1 MRRPSLHSKRL
12 LLRPLHKSDA
22 PSIEAICNQRAV
34 SETLAAVPYPYPEG
48 GAHDWLER
56 EAKGL
61 AGINMAIVRK
71 GDLIGVI
78 GIKPSSERTIGDF
91 VPSIG
96 YWLDRPFW
104 GKGYMQEA
112 VTRLLDWYLPHEPT
126 ERIRTAVFEDNP
138 RSLGVLQKLGFCE
151 IGRDEGY
158 SIARG
163 IHMPQINL
171 ELTANRYKEAMQ

>member
-22 PSIEAICNQRAV
+22 PSIEAICSQRTV
-34 SETLAAVPYPYPEG
+34 SETLAAVPYPYPQG

-61 AGINMAIVRK
+61 AGINMAIAHK

-112 VTRLLDWYLPHEPT
+112 VSRLLDWYLPHEPT
-126 ERIRTAVFEDNP
+126 ERIRAAVFEDNP
-138 RSLGVLQKLGFCE
+138 PLSWC
-151 IGRDEGY
+151 
-158 SIARG
+158 IAKARLLRNRQGRG
-163 IHMPQINL
+163 IQHCARDTHAPDQSG
-171 ELTANRYKEAMQ
+171 ADRQ

>member
-1 MRRPSLHSKRL
+1 MRRPSLQSERL
-12 LLRPLHKSDA
+12 ILRPLDMSDA
-22 PSIEAICNQRAV
+22 PSIEAICSQRAV
-34 SETLAAVPYPYPEG
+34 SENLANVPYPYPEG
-48 GAHDWLER
+48 GAEDWLDR

-61 AGINMAIVRK
+61 AGINMAITHE
-71 GDLIGVI
+71 GDLIGLI
-78 GIKPSSERTIGDF
+78 GIKASSERTIGDF

-96 YWLDRPFW
+96 YWLDLPFW

-126 ERIRTAVFEDNP
+126 ERIRAAVFEDNS
-138 RSLGVLQKLGFCE
+138 RSLSVLQKLGFCE

-163 IHMPQINL
+163 TSTPQINL